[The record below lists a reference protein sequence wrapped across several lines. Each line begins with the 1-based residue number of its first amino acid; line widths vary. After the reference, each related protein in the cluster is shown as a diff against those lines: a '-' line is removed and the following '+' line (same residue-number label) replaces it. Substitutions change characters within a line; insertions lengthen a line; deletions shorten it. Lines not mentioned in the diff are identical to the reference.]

1 MREVIISKLLFLILR
16 YVLKKDHKALS
27 KIEKLQKS
35 LKFASG
41 GTACRAHPKIY

>member
-1 MREVIISKLLFLILR
+1 MREVIISKLLFLIRR

-35 LKFASG
+35 LKFDSG
-41 GTACRAHPKIY
+41 CTAWQSTP